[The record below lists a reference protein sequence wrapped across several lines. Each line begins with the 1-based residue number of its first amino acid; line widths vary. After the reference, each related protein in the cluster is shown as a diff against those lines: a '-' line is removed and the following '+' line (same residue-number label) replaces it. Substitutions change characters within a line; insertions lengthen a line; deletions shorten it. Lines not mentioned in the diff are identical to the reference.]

1 MKNRSIALWIIL
13 SIVTCGIMG
22 IVWFVMLNNDMNALT
37 PDDGYQTSGGMA
49 VLFTLLTCGIYSI
62 YWNYRMGQKMDKLKN
77 GGSHAVLFLLLSIF
91 GLGIVNYCIM
101 QSAINEQA

>member
-22 IVWFVMLNNDMNALT
+22 IVWFILLTNDMNQLAT
-37 PDDGYQTSGGMA
+37 EDGYQTTGCLA
-49 VLFTLLTCGIYSI
+49 LLLTLVTCGIYGI
-62 YWNYRMGQKMDKLKN
+62 YWNYRMGVKMDNIKH

-101 QSAINEQA
+101 QSAINEAA